1 MGDVKVGSG
10 KAQDKPGCARKQE
23 MSPKNNKKCQKDT
36 DANLKG
42 VSLPKLEQF
51 QENNKL

>member
-1 MGDVKVGSG
+1 MGGLK
-10 KAQDKPGCARKQE
+10 K
-23 MSPKNNKKCQKDT
+23 KKCQKDT

-42 VSLPKLEQF
+42 VSLSKLEQF

>member
-36 DANLKG
+36 ETSLKG
-42 VSLPKLEQF
+42 PPLAKC
-51 QENNKL
+51 KKI